1 MAGYRL
7 LGRLGFGA
15 AFPNALALS
24 SEWLPERWRSYAVTT
39 LSVGTLAGEAVAA
52 ALAPDLLAA
61 HCWRGTFVVFGLATL
76 VLILLVIA
84 ILRDSLPFLAARGQ
98 HRI

>member
-1 MAGYRL
+1 
-7 LGRLGFGA
+7 
-15 AFPNALALS
+15 
-24 SEWLPERWRSYAVTT
+24 
-39 LSVGTLAGEAVAA
+39 
-52 ALAPDLLAA
+52 LLAA
-61 HCWRGTFVVFGLATL
+61 HGWRGTFVVFGLATL